1 MVLLLGQIVDLGVTV
16 VAGCDAVFGL
26 GCQDLVG
33 FAFAIGAAF
42 FRVACL
48 EKTAAAT
55 ATVIVGTVGI
65 HFNEIFFT
73 HYGSDHI
80 TQVFGH
86 RIPKGFSYQ
95 LTRILYSEFD
105 LALPVPLGAD
115 LEFAFTDPLGVVL
128 NDAPNFEFVVNL
140 EFVQS
145 GPDCEEFVPSLG
157 VEKDLTLE
165 IVHRLGLDLHNV
177 FPIWVVG
184 HKHAIVFGCPP
195 LGPVGPVS
203 PHKMENFPERHH
215 FVRFCDGF
223 A

>member
-1 MVLLLGQIVDLGVTV
+1 MGMAV
-16 VAGCDAVFGL
+16 VAGCNTISCL
-26 GCQDLVG
+26 GGQDLVG
-33 FAFAIGAAF
+33 LAFAIGAAF
-42 FRVACL
+42 FRITCL
-48 EKTAAAT
+48 EETAT
-55 ATVIVGTVGI
+55 TTTTVIVGAVGI

-105 LALPVPLGAD
+105 LALPVPLGTD

-128 NDAPNFEFVVNL
+128 NDAPNFEFVVDL

-145 GPDCEEFVPSLG
+145 GPDCKEFVPSLG

-177 FPIWVVG
+177 FPVGVVG
-184 HKHAIVFGCPP
+184 HEHAIIFGRPP
-195 LGPVGPVS
+195 FGPVGPVRS
-203 PHKMENFPERHH
+203 HKMENFPERHH